1 MKSAIKLRKLIKD
14 LMNNNTKVEEQIEE
28 IISKTKDL
36 EILVTLIEALG
47 ETGNQDIRS
56 YIIDLLM
63 NVVRGNEKIY
73 RELKDLDAI
82 NAIVKVAEKID
93 DSTLRTLT
101 IVFLHKIDSPRL
113 TPILL
118 RVARTLDGWDW
129 EENGV
134 AWDIIRSLVNI
145 GTPAVEALIKALRHE
160 NFHVRC
166 VAAIALGYIGDKRAV
181 EPLIRAL
188 GDSEIRQE
196 AANSLIMLGE
206 YVVDPLI
213 KTFRDRSVDTE
224 IRKLIIEILIHIWVN
239 RCVEDYLA
247 GPDAIWCMDP
257 VPDPKI
263 AETVINSLYEEE
275 LRNHVT
281 FLLDDLKLSPLVI
294 KQLLSKGINHIKN
307 PVIRDAFGG
316 FLKSTFLKSNCEFLT
331 TVSEYI
337 KECDEEA
344 KRDVLDLLE
353 GIFRTIYKEGKLKLD
368 RIIKHLGQCDTETIE
383 HLRDILKNFLEKYT
397 SATA

>member
-14 LMNNNTKVEEQIEE
+14 LMNNNTKVKEQIEE

-206 YVVDPLI
+206 YAVDPLI

-239 RCVEDYLA
+239 RCAEDYLA

-316 FLKSTFLKSNCEFLT
+316 FLKSTFLKSNCEFLI

-353 GIFRTIYKEGKLKLD
+353 GVFRTIYKEGKLKLD

>member
-181 EPLIRAL
+181 ELLIRAL

>member
-14 LMNNNTKVEEQIEE
+14 LMNNNTKVKEQIEE

-206 YVVDPLI
+206 YAVDPLI

-239 RCVEDYLA
+239 RCAEDYLA

>member
-14 LMNNNTKVEEQIEE
+14 LMNNNTKVKEQIEE

-206 YVVDPLI
+206 YAVDPLI

-331 TVSEYI
+331 TISEYI

-368 RIIKHLGQCDTETIE
+368 RIIKHLSQCDTETIE
-383 HLRDILKNFLEKYT
+383 HLRDILKTF
-397 SATA
+397 